1 MLRKYSYDCFY
12 SYNLYMVT
20 SPLIKIL
27 FKKLLKTW
35 IYYYSLDHLFDTQ
48 HNILLSITT
57 RVKFQKMKYIPDY
70 FHLSNYVT
78 LSYII
83 INYTYYFRFYE
94 SVYTIVFIRL
104 SLGSSYEKKKKLNL
118 LYFIFCNELYIDY
131 FRKFEEETLGSRIR
145 TEERPLVGKTWTP
158 QLLLFLWSLLVRVNF
173 IFIFFFFSPSYLS
186 LSFAP
191 SFFYHYFDQPQAF
204 LKLLW
209 RRSDNTVHS
218 LFYLAMA
225 LSSFRPVLKKFF

>member
-173 IFIFFFFSPSYLS
+173 IFIFFFFHLRIS
-186 LSFAP
+186 LSVFRSFVLLPLFRSTP
-191 SFFYHYFDQPQAF
+191 SF
-204 LKLLW
+204 LKIALAPKW
-209 RRSDNTVHS
+209 QHDS
-218 LFYLAMA
+218 LAI
-225 LSSFRPVLKKFF
+225 LSSDGIK